1 HVAASTHRGVAGE
14 DQLPYPRPPWDGID
28 QLVGRYLGPVRR
40 AGQGV
45 LPNGTRSGEE
55 DVMRAAGYSG
65 PTRLAVGGNEVV
77 ERGVEDIVAA
87 VFSLSSSAPHLF
99 GPELPA
105 FESDLRNLLTQ
116 ASDNGSFSERRREI
130 EAVVWR

>member
-1 HVAASTHRGVAGE
+1 
-14 DQLPYPRPPWDGID
+14 
-28 QLVGRYLGPVRR
+28 
-40 AGQGV
+40 
-45 LPNGTRSGEE
+45 
-55 DVMRAAGYSG
+55 MRAAGYSG